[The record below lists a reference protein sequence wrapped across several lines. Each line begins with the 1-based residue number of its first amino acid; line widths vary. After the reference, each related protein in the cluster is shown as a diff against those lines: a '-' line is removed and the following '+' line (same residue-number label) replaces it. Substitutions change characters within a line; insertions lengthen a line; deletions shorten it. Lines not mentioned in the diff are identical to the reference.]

1 MNLANAK
8 HIYFLGI
15 GGIGMSALAR
25 YFSLI
30 GKQVSGYDRSSSVV
44 TRALEEEGVTVFHD
58 IDERHVETADYM
70 VYTPAINSDNLE
82 YQAAIAHGLPIRKRS
97 QVLGEISETYKTLAV
112 AGTHGKTTTSILLT
126 QLLRASGVD
135 CTAFLGGISRNLNSN
150 FAFGKT
156 EYMVTEADEY
166 DRSFLTLKPWASI
179 ITSLDPDHLDI
190 YGTPEEMK
198 ATYLQFASQVTGPL
212 LVYASLLGEDWPKK
226 PLSYGID
233 EGDYR
238 AENLRFE
245 GLSTYFDY
253 QSPAHRIENIRLPL
267 AGRHNVLNA
276 VAAMGLSELAGAQQ
290 ADFKEALESFEGI
303 YRRFEVQRHSDML
316 SYIDDYAHH
325 PSELEAAISAAKS
338 LFPERKV
345 VVVFQPHLFSR
356 TKDFYQGFAQS
367 LSAADSVLMLPI
379 YPAREKPMPGVTS
392 EMVLNLVVAS
402 EKGLTTKD
410 GLTEAL
416 AEVISGPTV
425 LLTLGAGDIDRQVK
439 TINQWIDSTYKNQNS
454 ELGARN

>member
-44 TRALEEEGVTVFHD
+44 TRALQAEGVEVFHELSISNLD
-58 IDERHVETADYM
+58 GADYM
-70 VYTPAINSDNLE
+70 VYTPAIKDDNIE
-82 YQAAIAHGLPIRKRS
+82 YQAAVAQGLYIRKRS
-97 QVLGEISETYKTLAV
+97 QVLGEISEAYKTLAV

-212 LVYASLLGEDWPKK
+212 LVYASLLGEDWPKR
-226 PLSYGID
+226 PLSYGIE

-245 GLSTYFDY
+245 GLATCFDY

-276 VAAMGLSELAGAQQ
+276 VAAMGLSELAGANQ
-290 ADFKEALESFEGI
+290 ADFKAALANFEGI
-303 YRRFEVQRHSDML
+303 YRRFEVQFHSETL
-316 SYIDDYAHH
+316 TYIDDYAHH
-325 PSELEAAISAAKS
+325 PSELEAAISAAQS

-356 TKDFYQGFAQS
+356 TRDFCEGFAQS
-367 LSAADSVLMLPI
+367 LSAADVVMMLPI
-379 YPAREKPMPGVTS
+379 YPARETPIAGVTS
-392 EMVLNLVVAS
+392 EMVLNLVGAA
-402 EKGLTTKD
+402 EKQMTTKET
-410 GLTEAL
+410 LTDAL
-416 AEVISGPTV
+416 QQVISGPTV
-425 LLTLGAGDIDRQVK
+425 LLTLGAGDIDREVDK
-439 TINQWIDSTYKNQNS
+439 INQWIDTHKITENQ
-454 ELGARN
+454 

>member
-1 MNLANAK
+1 MTLANAK

-15 GGIGMSALAR
+15 GGIGMSAIAR
-25 YFSLI
+25 YFSLS

-44 TRALEEEGVTVFHD
+44 TRALEAEGVEVFHE
-58 IDERHVETADYM
+58 IDENHVKTADYM
-70 VYTPAINSDNLE
+70 VYTPAIKSDNLE
-82 YQAAIAHGLPIRKRS
+82 YQAAVSLGMPIRKRS

-135 CTAFLGGISRNLNSN
+135 CTAFLGGISRNLKSN
-150 FAFGKT
+150 FAFGST
-156 EYMVTEADEY
+156 DYMVTEADEY

-238 AENLRFE
+238 AENLRYE
-245 GLSTYFDY
+245 GLATCFDY
-253 QSPAHRIENIRLPL
+253 QSPRHRIEDIRLPL

-276 VAAMGLSELAGAQQ
+276 VAAMGLSELAGANHDQFKAAL
-290 ADFKEALESFEGI
+290 ADFKGI
-303 YRRFEVQRHSDML
+303 YRRLEVQYHSETL

-325 PSELEAAISAAKS
+325 PSELEAAISAARA
-338 LFPERKV
+338 LFPERKM
-345 VVVFQPHLFSR
+345 VVVFQPHLYSR
-356 TKDFYQGFAQS
+356 TQDFHQGFAQS
-367 LSAADSVLMLPI
+367 LSGVDEVIMMPI
-379 YPAREKPMPGVTS
+379 YPAREKPIPGVTS
-392 EMVLNLVVAS
+392 EMVLNLVEADSKRMAS
-402 EKGLTTKD
+402 KENLI
-410 GLTEAL
+410 
-416 AEVISGPTV
+416 EVISEALGSETI
-425 LLTLGAGDIDRQVK
+425 LLTLGAGDIDRQVSK
-439 TINQWIDSTYKNQNS
+439 INQWIDSTIKQ
-454 ELGARN
+454 GTRN

>member
-25 YFSLI
+25 YFSLM

-44 TRALEEEGVTVFHD
+44 TRGLEAEGVKVFYEVN
-58 IDERHVETADYM
+58 IDHLQGVDYM
-70 VYTPAINSDNLE
+70 IYTPAIQTDNPE
-82 YQAAIAHGLPIRKRS
+82 YQAAVAQRLTIRKRS
-97 QVLGEISETYKTLAV
+97 QVLGEISEAYKTLAV

-126 QLLRASGVD
+126 HLLRASGVD
-135 CTAFLGGISRNLNSN
+135 CTAFLGGLSRNLNSN

-156 EYMVTEADEY
+156 DYMVTEADEY

-245 GLSTYFDY
+245 GLATCFDY
-253 QSPAHRIENIRLPL
+253 QSPTFRIENVRLPL

-276 VAAMGLSELAGAQQ
+276 VAAMGLSELAGARQ
-290 ADFKEALESFEGI
+290 ADFKQALADFKGI
-303 YRRFEVQRHSDML
+303 YRRFEVQYHSETL
-316 SYIDDYAHH
+316 TYIDDYAHH
-325 PSELEAAISAAKS
+325 PSELEAAVRAARS
-338 LFPERKV
+338 LFPARKV
-345 VVVFQPHLFSR
+345 VVVFQPHLYSR
-356 TKDFYQGFAQS
+356 TQDFYQGFAQS
-367 LSAADSVLMLPI
+367 LSEADAVLMIPI
-379 YPAREKPMPGVTS
+379 YPAREKPIPGVTS
-392 EMVLNLVVAS
+392 EMVLDRVEAGQ
-402 EKGLTTKD
+402 KAMTTKED
-410 GLTEAL
+410 LTKSLSAIIDSP
-416 AEVISGPTV
+416 AV
-425 LLTLGAGDIDRQVK
+425 LLTLGAGDIDREIS
-439 TINQWIDSTYKNQNS
+439 TINQWIDSVYTT
-454 ELGARN
+454 RNPKLKT